1 MFINVVQKA
10 KPLFRDFPEVTSID
24 KAKQQALAN
33 PIFSWH
39 AKYLSHK
46 HKKIVIFTN
55 DATCLT
61 IVLADINVSNRSQ
74 MEEKFQKQL
83 ADTWQ
88 ALGMTKNSYEEYFKT
103 AKKWQI
109 GPANNRSQVA
119 RLNDVGKTLG
129 YFLDNGGMV
138 DQAFLSERLSKV
150 VRSLGD
156 KKYITDAEIPEVMQS
171 ENFKWNVAKVSVKKS
186 VDMSHLKQICD
197 DLKQVSSQ
205 AENYTF
211 TTDLEKV
218 EHQVEKIQKLNS
230 ELISSFVDD
239 VKDQYSEKM
248 VKSYRQALLLY
259 LNEYLS
265 NQFITAFDREASSV
279 GELYL
284 HGSSM
289 TEVKR
294 VQRSMAKFYKFLL
307 DNKLIDA
314 DFVKIMKREMKNDVE
329 IVELDMWQ

>member
-10 KPLFRDFPEVTSID
+10 KPLFRDFSEVTSID
-24 KAKQQALAN
+24 EAKQQALAN

-39 AKYLSHK
+39 AKYLNYK

-55 DATCLT
+55 DASTLVV
-61 IVLADINVSNRSQ
+61 VLYDINANNRSQ
-74 MEEKFQKQL
+74 MEARFQAQL
-83 ADTWQ
+83 AEVWQ
-88 ALGMTKNSYEEYFKT
+88 SLGMTKASYDEYCKD
-103 AKKWQI
+103 AKEWQI
-109 GPANNRSQVA
+109 GPTVNRNQIA
-119 RLNDVGKTLG
+119 RLNDVGLTLG
-129 YFLDNGGMV
+129 FLLDNGGII
-138 DQAFLSERLSKV
+138 DQSFLSKRLTGT

-171 ENFKWNVAKVSVKKS
+171 KNFKWNLAKASVKKT
-186 VDMSHLKQICD
+186 VDVSHLQQICD

-205 AENYTF
+205 SKDYIF
-211 TTDLEKV
+211 TTDLKKV
-218 EHQVEKIQKLNS
+218 EQQVAKIRKLNS
-230 ELISSFVDD
+230 ELISSFTDD

-248 VKSYRQALLLY
+248 VKSYHQALLLY

-265 NQFITAFDREASSV
+265 NQFITAFDREASAV

-294 VQRSMAKFYKFLL
+294 VQRSMGKFYKFLL

-314 DFVKIMKREMKNDVE
+314 DFVKVMKREMKNDVE
-329 IVELDMWQ
+329 IVELNMWQ